1 VLKWLTRWLAGTDPQ
16 SHYALSRRVRS
27 PEPEVRRKAAEVLG
41 GIAEPWACEELFV
54 LLKDVMAEVHD
65 TARAALRQQGT
76 AATAVLIRALE
87 DADPKVAVPAADL
100 LGELKDLDAVRPL
113 LLVMKF
119 GTVEIRAA
127 ATRALIRYGRSA
139 IPGLILACQDP
150 DPWTRT
156 RGEAILAEIR
166 SLENAAPA
174 PSQPVPSPHAGAEG
188 APPAPGGGANP
199 PTA

>member
-1 VLKWLTRWLAGTDPQ
+1 MLKWLSRLLAGPDPQ
-16 SHYALSRRVRS
+16 SHHALSRRVRS

-41 GIAEPWACEELFV
+41 GIAEPWACDELFV
-54 LLKDVMAEVHD
+54 LLKDVMPEVRD
-65 TARAALRQQGT
+65 AARAALRQQGT

-119 GTVEIRAA
+119 GSVEIRAA
-127 ATRALIRYGRSA
+127 ATRALVRYGRSA
-139 IPGLILACQDP
+139 IPGLVLACHDP

-156 RGEAILAEIR
+156 RGEEILAEIR
-166 SLENAAPA
+166 ALENAAPA
-174 PSQPVPSPHAGAEG
+174 PSPHTSAEG
-188 APPAPGGGANP
+188 APPDSPP